1 MKLLHNLMPYIL
13 AAAYGAFLKL
23 VGIAAAPSWE
33 FFAAV
38 AFALGFYIAG
48 RTR

>member
-1 MKLLHNLMPYIL
+1 MPYIL
-13 AAAYGAFLKL
+13 AAAYGAFLKFL
-23 VGIAAAPSWE
+23 AVTAPSWE

-38 AFALGFYIAG
+38 AFAMGFYFAG

>member
-1 MKLLHNLMPYIL
+1 MRLLHDLMPFIL

-23 VGIAAAPSWE
+23 VGVTAPSWE

-38 AFALGFYIAG
+38 AFAMGFYFIG
-48 RTR
+48 RSQ